1 MAYVVMIVGAWRMN
15 KMNEEEMQQRIEE
28 LERQAKDDYMGDI
41 EWTYILDRLDN
52 VKYAELKSLYK
63 AMDDSMHTIMDDRGQ
78 VEEVDE

>member
-1 MAYVVMIVGAWRMN
+1 MN